1 MNIRLLRD
9 SFPDDAALDTALSR
23 ALMLRVAAGELS
35 ETLRVGRPGRHV
47 AFGKRD
53 VVAAGYQDAVRAAR
67 EGGFE
72 AIERLAGG
80 RAAAFHEDTISF
92 AHAIP
97 DADPRARVDER
108 FEATAG
114 LIAAAFGRL
123 GVDARV
129 GEVEGEYCPGAHSVS
144 ARGERKLM
152 GVGQRVVAG
161 GVHVGGVIVVAGG
174 QRVNAILGPVYEA
187 LGLSWR
193 PEATGAVAEEVPGVE
208 WHAVTDAVLAE
219 YDGRYGLEPVDLD
232 EETLALATQLAPEHL
247 APPAP

>member
-9 SFPDDAALDTALSR
+9 SFPADPALDTAVSR
-23 ALMLRVAAGELS
+23 ALMLRVAAGELP
-35 ETLRVGRPGRHV
+35 ETLRVARPGPMV

-53 VVAAGYQDAVRAAR
+53 VVTAGYPDAVRAAR
-67 EGGFE
+67 GGGFE

-80 RAAAFHEDTISF
+80 RAAVFHEDTISF

-97 DADPRARVDER
+97 DADPRPRVDER
-108 FEATAG
+108 FEATAA
-114 LIAAAFGRL
+114 LVAAAFARL

-161 GVHVGGVIVVAGG
+161 GVHVGGLIVVAGG
-174 QRVNAILGPVYEA
+174 DRVNAILTPVYEV

-193 PEATGAVAEEVPGVE
+193 PEATGAVADEVPGTGGD
-208 WHAVTDAVLAE
+208 AVTDAVLAE
-219 YDGRYGLEPVDLD
+219 SDERHGLEPVELD
-232 EETLALATQLAPEHL
+232 AETLELATKLAPEHL
-247 APPAP
+247 AP

>member
-9 SFPDDAALDTALSR
+9 SFPHDPALDTAVSR
-23 ALMLRVAAGELS
+23 ALMLRVAAGELG
-35 ETLRVGRPGRHV
+35 ETLRVARPGPNV

-53 VVAAGYQDAVRAAR
+53 VVGAGYAEAVRAAR
-67 EGGFE
+67 DGGFE

-80 RAAAFHEDTISF
+80 RAAVFHEDTISF

-97 DADPRARVDER
+97 DADPRSRVDER
-108 FEATAG
+108 FESTAT
-114 LIAAAFGRL
+114 LIAAAFERL

-161 GVHVGGVIVVAGG
+161 GVHVGGVIVVAGAD
-174 QRVNAILGPVYEA
+174 RVNAILTPVYAA
-187 LGLSWR
+187 LGLDWR
-193 PEATGAVAEEVPGVE
+193 REATGAVADEAPGTRWE
-208 WHAVTDAVLAE
+208 AVTDGLLAE
-219 YDGRYGLEPVDLD
+219 YDERHGLD
-232 EETLALATQLAPEHL
+232 EVELDEKTLELARKLAPEHL
-247 APPAP
+247 APPSP